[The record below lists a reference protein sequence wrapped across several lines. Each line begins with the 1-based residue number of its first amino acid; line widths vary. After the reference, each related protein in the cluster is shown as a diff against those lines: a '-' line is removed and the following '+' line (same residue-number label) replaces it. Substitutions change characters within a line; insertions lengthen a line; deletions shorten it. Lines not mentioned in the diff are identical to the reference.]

1 MLYPLELRA
10 LFYEDS
16 IIQPIHFPPVRQD
29 GSGEQ
34 MIGNCTVFGA
44 IFGDRAQTLPELFF
58 EPNGLFVEPVSRP

>member
-1 MLYPLELRA
+1 
-10 LFYEDS
+10 
-16 IIQPIHFPPVRQD
+16 
-29 GSGEQ
+29 